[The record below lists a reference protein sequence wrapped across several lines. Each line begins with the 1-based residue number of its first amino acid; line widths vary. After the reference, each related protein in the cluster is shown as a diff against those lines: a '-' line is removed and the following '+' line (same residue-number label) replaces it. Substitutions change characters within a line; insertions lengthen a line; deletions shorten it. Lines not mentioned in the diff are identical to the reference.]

1 MKPLTKIKLCAQEHW
16 VISSLLIVIVVYALG
31 RVAVH
36 FISTSENYNMEKF
49 DTLVHVM
56 WIVDAI
62 VIGLLGRLIVK
73 KPKKTDPRPPH
84 T

>member
-1 MKPLTKIKLCAQEHW
+1 
-16 VISSLLIVIVVYALG
+16 
-31 RVAVH
+31 
-36 FISTSENYNMEKF
+36 MEKF
-49 DTLVHVM
+49 DTLVNVM

-73 KPKKTDPRPPH
+73 KPKETKDRAHH

>member
-1 MKPLTKIKLCAQEHW
+1 MKPLMKIKLHAQKHW

-36 FISTSENYNMEKF
+36 FISTSENYDMEKF
-49 DTLVHVM
+49 DTLVNVM

-62 VIGLLGRLIVK
+62 VIGLIGRLIFK
-73 KPKKTDPRPPH
+73 KPKETKDHPPH

>member
-1 MKPLTKIKLCAQEHW
+1 MKPLMKIKLHAQKHW
-16 VISSLLIVIVVYALG
+16 MIAGLLTVIVVYALG

-36 FISTSENYNMEKF
+36 FISTSENYDMEKF
-49 DTLVHVM
+49 DTLVNVM

-73 KPKKTDPRPPH
+73 KPKETKDRAHH

>member
-1 MKPLTKIKLCAQEHW
+1 MKPLMKIKLRAQKHW
-16 VISSLLIVIVVYALG
+16 FIAGLLTVIVVYALG

-49 DTLVHVM
+49 DTLVDVM

-62 VIGLLGRLIVK
+62 VIGLLGRFIFK
-73 KPKKTDPRPPH
+73 EPKKTEDRPPQ